1 MSYSTLA
8 AAAIVLGVLA
18 VAVAISAGVLL
29 CIGRRRLAQ
38 RTLPV
43 FLGVLA
49 GVIVLAFAAVAES
62 ANDLQA
68 HAERTLGLASAAERA
83 EMARTG
89 HYTISVYR
97 LERVDRAFATD
108 VKVNEPVVRLTRGPG
123 AGNVTLRVSLGPG
136 TRAEAMLSADGRLED
151 VDAPAARAKSR
162 RGVALG
168 ISGRRTS

>member
-18 VAVAISAGVLL
+18 FAVAVAAGVLL

-43 FLGVLA
+43 FVGLLA

-68 HAERTLGLASAAERA
+68 HAEQTLDLASAAERT
-83 EMARTG
+83 EMARSG
-89 HYTISVYR
+89 RYTISVTR
-97 LERVDRAFATD
+97 LERVDRAFAAD
-108 VKVNEPVVRLTRGPG
+108 VKVNEPVVRLIRGPG
-123 AGNVTLRVSLGPG
+123 AGNVTLWVSLGPG
-136 TRAEAMLSADGRLED
+136 TRAQATLHANGRLED
-151 VDAPAARAKSR
+151 ISAPAAKASSR
-162 RGVALG
+162 RGLVLG
-168 ISGRRTS
+168 VSGRRIS